1 LTVELDGI
9 IRDNEEL
16 SKRVTQQLKKIEEL
30 QESKECEVETL
41 NAQLTERDLMIEELK
56 NQLGES
62 QNVRKSTIASEISL
76 SPCICSEPLYIVN
89 FRLVLTTK
97 LFS

>member
-1 LTVELDGI
+1 LTVELDRI

-16 SKRVTQQLKKIEEL
+16 SKRLTQQLKKIEEL

-56 NQLGES
+56 NELGES
-62 QNVRKSTIASEISL
+62 QNVRKSTIA
-76 SPCICSEPLYIVN
+76 
-89 FRLVLTTK
+89 
-97 LFS
+97 